1 MDKNVQNELDQL
13 VDVLDKKIDD
23 RIDSIEVQAKK
34 SNLRFNS
41 KQSFMNIISKGISE
55 NINSKDFEI
64 KAGELFVSEV
74 TGTPVAPQII
84 LT

>member
-34 SNLRFNS
+34 SNLLFNS
-41 KQSFMNIISKGISE
+41 KQSFM
-55 NINSKDFEI
+55 
-64 KAGELFVSEV
+64 A
-74 TGTPVAPQII
+74 
-84 LT
+84 